1 MYSPYIELWDPRED
15 ELLQSLVASHGTQT
29 WTEIAKQLP
38 NRLVIPYMYLRYHT
52 FEHATS
58 DFW

>member
-1 MYSPYIELWDPRED
+1 MYSPYIELWDPSED

-38 NRLVIPYMYLRYHT
+38 NRLYLVYYRHHS
-52 FEHATS
+52 E
-58 DFW
+58 DL